1 MVDVAIQN
9 VVIFCFISDN
19 VPDVLA
25 SLNTNH
31 ISNIANTLFF
41 KL

>member
-9 VVIFCFISDN
+9 VVIFFLFTDN

-31 ISNIANTLFF
+31 ISNIA
-41 KL
+41 KKRR